1 MAMDILLLSSRVVVP
16 SASAREARLR
26 DDTDQLVLRTLID
39 GGADELV
46 TGEKDLLVLA
56 DTYPIVSPRSFLVRH
71 HLAG

>member
-56 DTYPIVSPRSFLVRH
+56 DT
-71 HLAG
+71 